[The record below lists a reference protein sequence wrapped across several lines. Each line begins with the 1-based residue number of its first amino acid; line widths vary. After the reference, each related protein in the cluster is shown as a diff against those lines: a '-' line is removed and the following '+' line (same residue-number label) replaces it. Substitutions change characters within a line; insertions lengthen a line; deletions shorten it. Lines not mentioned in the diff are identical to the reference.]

1 MNAVR
6 ILFQVSCKCKFQC
19 RSIPHTQ
26 KKLLFSDFYDLK
38 DNSKQNSYLMGLIII
53 TEVKRRR
60 HGKYD
65 DSENSRRQVT
75 VVFSLPDRTG
85 NIIQVCKNVFM
96 EVFGVSR
103 RRIETL
109 VVRKKKGDIV
119 YTETRGNKE
128 KRSKF
133 TASDK
138 DLIIEHVNSY
148 PRDESHYGRKKSQK
162 EYLSQDYKS

>member
-1 MNAVR
+1 MKR
-6 ILFQVSCKCKFQC
+6 I
-19 RSIPHTQ
+19 
-26 KKLLFSDFYDLK
+26 
-38 DNSKQNSYLMGLIII
+38 
-53 TEVKRRR
+53 R

-75 VVFSLPDRTG
+75 VVFSLPDGTG
-85 NIIQVCKNVFM
+85 NIIQVCKNLFM

-119 YTETRGNKE
+119 YTETRGNKK

-133 TASDK
+133 TVTDK

-148 PRDESHYGRKKSQK
+148 PRDESHYGRIKKSERILK
-162 EYLSQDYKS
+162 SGFKYKQTFS